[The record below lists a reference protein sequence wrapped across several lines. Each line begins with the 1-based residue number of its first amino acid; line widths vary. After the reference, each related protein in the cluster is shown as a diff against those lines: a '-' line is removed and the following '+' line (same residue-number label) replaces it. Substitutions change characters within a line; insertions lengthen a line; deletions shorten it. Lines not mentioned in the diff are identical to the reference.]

1 MRLEEAFSCAYTDN
15 NIFLIISIDG
25 QWFPFEEGHS
35 EKYLLRVKANPTAFN
50 ELRDIFKEKE
60 QKMKIRGF
68 LVKIKDYQKLT
79 NTIIQK
85 NQREIRKEE
94 INKTKVPKR
103 LLEIVSDILEVT
115 KDLGYSY
122 DLNDFNYYLQEAE
135 VTEVKVSIE
144 MRSTYFLADI
154 LPIPQPKK
162 FNFFFYSIMK
172 KFDSKRAKK
181 IAQFL
186 EVQKK
191 IFCYRGYEKLIINY
205 VPLDLAINFKLE
217 TTNSNNESSEEPK
230 EGSEEEDLN
239 LEEAFKDWLP
249 VSVSPKPKQ
258 SQKPISSSTS
268 KCTAEQLE
276 THEVSK
282 LQELAYQKGFQEGF
296 KKGKKEGSRIQKE
309 ILEKLDLEKIALQKG
324 LLKVRLISF
333 SLPTEYK
340 GAKSKIIKSGDT
352 IVEQKVLV
360 NPNKI
365 RSLRRQFYYYLK
377 RNAWKTLGFWIFFS
391 EVDQKDLKK
400 INDILKALNSLT
412 RESRVFNILEAYFP
426 ADTLEQMLSE
436 YIREITN
443 RKQELTRKLQEE
455 YEKGKEIRAIQN
467 ELERTETL
475 LTQLYKEMKKIKQ
488 AKSS

>member
-1 MRLEEAFSCAYTDN
+1 MRLEEAFEYANTDN
-15 NIFLIISIDG
+15 GTFLLISINNN
-25 QWFPFEEGHS
+25 WFSFEEGHS
-35 EKYLLRVKANPTAFN
+35 EKYLLREKATPIAFKALK
-50 ELRDIFKEKE
+50 ELLDE
-60 QKMKIRGF
+60 QKQPKIRGF
-68 LVKIKDYQKLT
+68 LIKVKNHTRLEVDQK
-79 NTIIQK
+79 
-85 NQREIRKEE
+85 E
-94 INKTKVPKR
+94 TKVPKA
-103 LLEIVSDILEVT
+103 LLSIAKEILDIT
-115 KDLGYSY
+115 NDLGYSY
-122 DLNDFNYYLQEAE
+122 NLKDFRYYLYEAE
-135 VTEVKVSIE
+135 ALEVRIFLE
-144 MRSTYFLADI
+144 DRRTYFLADF
-154 LPIPQPKK
+154 LPISNPKK
-162 FNFFFYSIMK
+162 FSFFFYSIECFRDPKRVK
-172 KFDSKRAKK
+172 KV
-181 IAQFL
+181 AQFL
-186 EVQKK
+186 EVQKN
-191 IFCYRGYEKLIINY
+191 IFGFRGYKKLIINY
-205 VPLDLAINFKLE
+205 IPLDLAINFKLE
-217 TTNSNNESSEEPK
+217 TTNFNNSNDSSEPK
-230 EGSEEEDLN
+230 EESSEEEDLN

-249 VSVSPKPKQ
+249 VSPKPKQ
-258 SQKPISSSTS
+258 SPKPTLSSVS

-276 THEVSK
+276 THEISK
-282 LQELAYQKGFQEGF
+282 LQELAYQKGFQEGYQ
-296 KKGKKEGSRIQKE
+296 KGLNEGQKIQKE
-309 ILEKLDLEKIALQKG
+309 VLEKIDLEKIAYQKG

-426 ADTLEQMLSE
+426 ASQLEQMLSE

-443 RKQELTRKLQEE
+443 RKQELIQKLQEE

-467 ELERTETL
+467 ELERTEAL
-475 LTQLYKEMKKIKQ
+475 LNQLYKEMKKIKQ